1 MLKSLFHEWVSK
13 YFGPVALKIVE
24 KLNDV
29 KNGQQQYMFKT
40 MLKKQFSTT
49 LKWSSLS
56 SNNTIVSADVVA
68 LDSALPLKKRDS
80 IAKHE
85 GEIPKLGMKLHM
97 NERTMQDIQIL
108 RSQPGAESQ
117 VIQKIFEDTGKVI
130 GGIYE
135 VIEFMFL
142 QGLSTGVGLIEDDK
156 NVGLG
161 IRVDYGHPNKNKFGA
176 ITAPWSSVDATPID
190 DIDNV
195 LTEARSNGDNPSY
208 MLMDRATFNK
218 FRTNKQVKELYGF
231 SLGFVGTQIPTP
243 NLEQLNNALSADKG
257 VTIQLVERTVTF
269 ERNGTRTKVK
279 PWAQN
284 AVVFLNS
291 LQDVGTLSYGRL
303 AEESHPVE
311 SVVYQKVDDYIMV
324 SKYHKND
331 PLQEFTSS
339 QALAVPVI
347 DNVESIYILDCEDAV
362 VDTQTEGNTSFA
374 YKSVNYTKASVVAA
388 LNLANEDSAATIDM
402 TDKQLQ
408 NRINK
413 LNDEQVLIFEAEI
426 IAV

>member
-13 YFGPVALKIVE
+13 FFGPVALKVVE
-24 KLNDV
+24 KLNEV
-29 KNGQQQYMFKT
+29 KDGQQKYMFKT
-40 MLKKQFSTT
+40 MLKKQLSTT
-49 LKWSSLS
+49 LKWGSLS

-68 LDSALPLKKRDS
+68 LDSSLPLKKRDS

-85 GEIPKLGMKLHM
+85 GEIPKLGMKLYM
-97 NERTMQDIQIL
+97 NERTMQDIEIL
-108 RSQPGAESQ
+108 RNQPGTESQ
-117 VIQKIFEDTGKVI
+117 VSQKIFEDTSRVI

-135 VIEFMFL
+135 IIEFMFL
-142 QGLSTGVGLIEDDK
+142 QALSTGVALIEDDK

-161 IRVDYGHPNKNKFGA
+161 IRVDYGHPNKNKYGA

-195 LTEARSNGDNPSY
+195 LTEAMANGDSLSY
-208 MLMDRATFNK
+208 ILMDRATFNK

-231 SLGFVGTQIPTP
+231 SLGFTGTQIPTP
-243 NLEQLNNALSADKG
+243 NFEQLNNALSADKG
-257 VTIQLVERTVTF
+257 IVIQLVERTVTF
-269 ERNGTRTKVK
+269 ERNGKRTKVK
-279 PWAQN
+279 PWAEN
-284 AVVFLNS
+284 AVVFLSS
-291 LQDVGTLSYGRL
+291 LENVGTLSYGRL
-303 AEESHPVE
+303 AEEGHPVE
-311 SVVYQKVDDYIMV
+311 NVVYQKVDDYILV

-347 DNVESIYILDCEDAV
+347 DNVESIYILNCEDAV
-362 VDTQTEGNTSFA
+362 VDAQIDGDANFA
-374 YKSVNYTKASVVAA
+374 YKGTNYTKASVVNA
-388 LNLANEDSAATIDM
+388 LNIANPESAATLEM

-413 LNDEQVLIFEAEI
+413 LNEEQVLAFEEEI
-426 IAV
+426 IEA